1 MMQWGGLNQVCY
13 LLSFIL
19 VCVCLCVLIFVW
31 CVRAELMLLGF
42 MSLLLA
48 VTQQYIAKI
57 CVSSKVADTM
67 LPCRK
72 EAVIAET
79 ESLAAYRHLVN
90 GVSTADWTRLN
101 YNLNLRSL
109 YSRRLGD
116 DEVET
121 AKNANATDS
130 CSSRV
135 CSMYTL
141 FYVEMQLCVNC
152 GDTLI

>member
-1 MMQWGGLNQVCY
+1 MGRLKSGICF
-13 LLSFIL
+13 LLFWY
-19 VCVCLCVLIFVW
+19 VCVFVCPYICVF
-31 CVRAELMLLGF
+31 VRAELMLLGF

-57 CVSSKVADTM
+57 CVPSEVADTM

-72 EAVIAET
+72 EVVIAET

-90 GVSTADWTRLN
+90 QGTKLN
-101 YNLNLRSL
+101 NNFNLQSL
-109 YSRRLGD
+109 YSRRLAD

-130 CSSRV
+130 CSSKV
-135 CSMYTL
+135 CTPCFML
-141 FYVEMQLCVNC
+141 RC
-152 GDTLI
+152 